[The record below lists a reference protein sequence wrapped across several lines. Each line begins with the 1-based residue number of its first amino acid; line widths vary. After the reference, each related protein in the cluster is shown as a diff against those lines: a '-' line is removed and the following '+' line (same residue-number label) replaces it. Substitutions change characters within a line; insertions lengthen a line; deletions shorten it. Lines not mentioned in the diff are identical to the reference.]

1 VPGAGYSS
9 HPAPALGVWH
19 IPMLHLVSGDDQTAA
34 RATVAKLRA
43 DHEAHD
49 PSKLNMASLDGDRVS
64 VGEII
69 AACDSFALFGGGR
82 YVEVRGFLARFLA
95 APEGARGRRKAADF
109 DALLPLA
116 KYLPHLPESTVL
128 VFWEGGPLNLAPLP
142 TAIRDALL
150 AGTAHV
156 ANLPPATDRSAWL
169 QWVRERARREG
180 VDITRQGAEA
190 LLVTLGP
197 AATGAAGVLRL
208 GSEIAKLATYA
219 LDDGGTITPAHVALL
234 VTGEADEQAFA
245 WLDAVIA
252 GNAREAVRRTE
263 GLLAAGEEPMRLL
276 ALLSSQVGY
285 LLRAKRLPNATDN
298 AVASALGVA
307 PGRAYHL
314 LRAARAADVGR
325 LAAATRDL
333 AATDEA
339 TKTGVARNDAD
350 ALRWAVLQIARLGPP
365 GPAWERRDDLP

>member
-1 VPGAGYSS
+1 
-9 HPAPALGVWH
+9 
-19 IPMLHLVSGDDQTAA
+19 MLHLVYGDDQTAA
-34 RATVAKLRA
+34 RVAVAKLRA
-43 DHEAHD
+43 DHEAND
-49 PSKLNMASLDGDRVS
+49 PSKLNMASLDGERVA

-95 APEGARGRRKAADF
+95 APEGQRGRRKAADF

-142 TAIRDALL
+142 AAIRDALAL
-150 AGTAHV
+150 RHRHMWRTCRPRRTAAHGCNGCASARV
-156 ANLPPATDRSAWL
+156 AREWTLRGRRRRRCSSRSG
-169 QWVRERARREG
+169 QRR
-180 VDITRQGAEA
+180 
-190 LLVTLGP
+190 L
-197 AATGAAGVLRL
+197 GAAGVLRL

-219 LDDGGTITPAHVALL
+219 LDDGGTITPEHVALL

-307 PGRAYHL
+307 PGRAYHI

-350 ALRWAVLQIARLGPP
+350 ALRWAVLQIARLGPA
-365 GPAWERRDDLP
+365 GPAWERREDLP